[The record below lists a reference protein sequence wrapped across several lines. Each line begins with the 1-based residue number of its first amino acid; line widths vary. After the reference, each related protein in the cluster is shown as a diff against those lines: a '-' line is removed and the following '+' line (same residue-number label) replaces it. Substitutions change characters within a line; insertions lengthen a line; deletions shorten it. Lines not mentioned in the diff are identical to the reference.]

1 MVWLESSHT
10 TILSI
15 MKFIEEIK
23 EAAKSLYNA
32 GVAKLQEWKQKVKI
46 RLKKWKAR
54 LSYILAKFGI
64 TVYRP
69 EYTSNPVDDELRK
82 KCQQF
87 IDEEFPNGLI
97 QRLEG
102 LSQDERLELMRNT
115 VFKGADIYDVHVSQV
130 KFFYPSNELEMYMN
144 GFYNR
149 EEDAI
154 YLNAYFINELDTPER
169 TERLLKTIFHE
180 LKHARQ
186 FAAVFDNKDYG
197 YSDELILTWA
207 LNIKYY
213 VDWED
218 NMEAYSKQPIE
229 ADAFGWADSLDT
241 HANSL

>member
-1 MVWLESSHT
+1 
-10 TILSI
+10 

-23 EAAKSLYNA
+23 EAAKSLYKA
-32 GVAKLQEWKQKVKI
+32 GVAKLKEWKERAKI

-54 LSYILAKFGI
+54 LSYILAKCGI
-64 TVYRP
+64 TVYNP
-69 EYTSNPVDDELRK
+69 EYIANPVDEELRK

-102 LSQDERLELMRNT
+102 LPEEERLELMRKT
-115 VFKGADIYDVHVSQV
+115 VFQGADLVDVHVSQV
-130 KFFYPSNELEMYMN
+130 KFFYPSNELEMDIN
-144 GFYNR
+144 GMYVR
-149 EEDAI
+149 DEDAI
-154 YLNAYFINELDTPER
+154 YLNAFFIKDLDTPER

-186 FAAVFDNKDYG
+186 YAAVFDNKDYG

-218 NMEAYSKQPIE
+218 NIEAYCKQPIE
-229 ADAFGWADSLDT
+229 VDAFGWVDSLDT